1 MKSNQTID
9 QFEIKKSNLKEVD
22 LLVKAHAKSLV
33 FPMDSW
39 LEDQLFSSAV
49 YKLMYGTKCVG
60 YAAQKKQTL
69 QFFHVR
75 KKYFRYAPALLEK
88 VVAENSIERVFVITQ
103 DALLCALI
111 AEWEFEKEKHACFFT
126 DSGQAANPG
135 VNITNA
141 IFRIAGINDISKIR
155 RGTGEY
161 YNEKS
166 GGFSSLEERIAA
178 GAIFILEDKHNLL
191 GCGNIEKGRVC
202 LDCASVGM
210 FVNQDFRGKGYA
222 PVILIKL
229 KEWCYSNGFIPVA
242 GCWYPNTL
250 SRKSLEAAG
259 MVATSIG
266 FEAILK
272 GKEKLPLRTGNPPG
286 ELVKEK
292 K

>member
-1 MKSNQTID
+1 MKSRQTTD
-9 QFEIKKSNLKEVD
+9 QFEIKKSKLKEVD
-22 LLVKAHAKSLV
+22 SLVKAHAKSLV

-49 YKLMYGTKCVG
+49 YKLMYGMKCIG

-69 QFFHVR
+69 QFFHIR

-88 VVAENSIERVFVITQ
+88 FITENGIKRVFVITQ

-111 AEWEFEKEKHACFFT
+111 AEWEYTKEKHACFFT
-126 DSGQAANPG
+126 DGGQP
-135 VNITNA
+135 TNSVMA
-141 IFRIAGINDISKIR
+141 DVVFRIAGINDISKIR
-155 RGTGEY
+155 RCTGEY
-161 YNEKS
+161 YDERS

-178 GAIFILEDKHNLL
+178 GMIFVLEDKKDLL
-191 GCGNIEKGRVC
+191 GGGIIEKGIICR
-202 LDCASVGM
+202 DYASIGM
-210 FVNQDFRGKGYA
+210 FVNRDFRGLGYA
-222 PVILIKL
+222 PVILLKL
-229 KEWCYSNGFIPVA
+229 KECCYRNGFKPVA

-250 SRKSLEAAG
+250 SRKSLEGAG
-259 MVATSIG
+259 MIATSIG

-292 K
+292 R